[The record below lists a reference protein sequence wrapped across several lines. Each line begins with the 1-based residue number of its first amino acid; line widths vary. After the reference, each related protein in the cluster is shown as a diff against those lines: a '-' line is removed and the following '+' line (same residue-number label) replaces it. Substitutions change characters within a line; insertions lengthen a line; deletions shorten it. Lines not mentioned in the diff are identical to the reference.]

1 MLTQPPTLKA
11 GGTKKEENQR
21 KELSI
26 KGRLQGGD
34 VKEIRIMSKRSTMK
48 AVCRALRA
56 RRDKMEM
63 SKVNHLGVM
72 NSKHFFTY

>member
-1 MLTQPPTLKA
+1 
-11 GGTKKEENQR
+11 
-21 KELSI
+21 
-26 KGRLQGGD
+26 
-34 VKEIRIMSKRSTMK
+34 MSKKSTTK

-72 NSKHFFTY
+72 NSQRFHLI

>member
-1 MLTQPPTLKA
+1 
-11 GGTKKEENQR
+11 
-21 KELSI
+21 
-26 KGRLQGGD
+26 
-34 VKEIRIMSKRSTMK
+34 MSKKSTTK

-72 NSKHFFTY
+72 KSQRFHLI